1 MVCQGFTSVSC
12 VYRLTVI
19 DICLHFCRKHKVWV
33 KSEEIEIPGG
43 KVEGPDMALEFVA
56 VLTINNKEKVGHPLL
71 VFYSLSEEFLTV
83 FLCSSL
89 T

>member
-33 KSEEIEIPGG
+33 KSEDIEIPGG
-43 KVEGPDMALEFVA
+43 KIEGPDMALENKEFVA
-56 VLTINNKEKVGHPLL
+56 VLTINNKEKVGQHLL
-71 VFYSLSEEFLTV
+71 VKYSLSE
-83 FLCSSL
+83 
-89 T
+89 